1 MASATVVEGLKCDH
15 CDHDPF
21 RTRAALGSHVSAKHG
36 LTLDGRKAPKRKS
49 RRNGTTGPT
58 YTATLHLGRRNVD
71 VALTTAQVRQILA
84 DHPEAMLEAM
94 LAA

>member
-1 MASATVVEGLKCDH
+1 MSSATVVEGLKCDH

-36 LTLDGRKAPKRKS
+36 LTLDGRKAPTRKS
-49 RRNGTTGPT
+49 RRNGSTEPA

-71 VALTTAQVRQILA
+71 VELTKAQVRAILA
-84 DHPEAMLEAM
+84 DHPEDVLDAMLIA
-94 LAA
+94 

>member
-1 MASATVVEGLKCDH
+1 MSSAIVEGLKCDH

-21 RTRAALGSHVSAKHG
+21 KTRAALGSHVSAKHG

-49 RRNGTTGPT
+49 RRNDTTGPT

-71 VALTTAQVRQILA
+71 VALTLSQVRAILA
-84 DHPEAMLEAM
+84 DHPEDVLDAM